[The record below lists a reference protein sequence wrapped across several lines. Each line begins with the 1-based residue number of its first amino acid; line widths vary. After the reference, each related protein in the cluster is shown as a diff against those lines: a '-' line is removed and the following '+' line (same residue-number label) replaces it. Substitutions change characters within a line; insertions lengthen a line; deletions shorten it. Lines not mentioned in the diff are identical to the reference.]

1 MATFVT
7 KRYHQKTAAPSVAF
21 GVGFMIHFKVNFIHY
36 WNVSSSG
43 CQIWKEI
50 PSFFAKKSQKF
61 PISWRK
67 GAIFWWYVDDTVSIV
82 DKLIKINPG
91 RATRTQPPDGVG
103 CRIWPDDDTDMAE
116 YSHSKNVSSKKKSLL

>member
-1 MATFVT
+1 M
-7 KRYHQKTAAPSVAF
+7 YPQ
-21 GVGFMIHFKVNFIHY
+21 VGF
-36 WNVSSSG
+36 
-43 CQIWKEI
+43 QILDEI
-50 PSFFAKKSQKF
+50 LPFFAKKSQKF